1 MFYMNEWRTYD
12 ITDYRR
18 LDYLGKDAKE
28 WLMMLLDNI
37 RAGVCLFEVG
47 EHIHALYLNN
57 AYFECIGWEKEA
69 YASKHDDVF
78 STFILEDANAFYA
91 YIVDNVPKKKTV
103 EYEIR
108 SRRQDGRIGWFEV
121 KASLIETNYTDRP
134 VYLAVIN
141 DVSEI
146 KEKDEQLRKF
156 QRANS
161 DFLVQ
166 EERYRML
173 EATAQ
178 GILFEYFPDK
188 DKMVFSYNLPNNRKR
203 KEIEHYQQY
212 VKQFP
217 LVHSNHIEKF
227 TQALKVACE
236 KVTEDS
242 LEYLSTVSGGGYR
255 WHVTYYKSV
264 ADNTGKI
271 ISVLGRIRDIHDAK
285 METERINYRAERDG
299 LTNVYHKDVAFEKMS
314 EFVDE
319 APFSKFY
326 FAILDLDDFK
336 KINDQFGHQYG
347 DIVIKDFAD
356 MLNHSFAE
364 DSIIGR
370 FGGDEFVLLTK
381 NIALAEVR
389 RRLSQIQQRIHFSAG
404 IVEWKYGDQMEK
416 VFEKADKS
424 MYEAKL
430 MGKNSLDVK

>member
-1 MFYMNEWRTYD
+1 MSEWRTYD

-28 WLMMLLDNI
+28 WLIMLLDNI
-37 RAGVCLFEVG
+37 CAGVCLFEVG

-57 AYFECIGWEKEA
+57 AYFDCIGWEKTA
-69 YASKHDDVF
+69 YASKYDDVF
-78 STFILEDANAFYA
+78 STLITEDANAFYT
-91 YIVDNVPKKKTV
+91 YLVENVPKQRLI
-103 EYEIR
+103 EYEVR
-108 SRRQDGRIGWFEV
+108 SRRQDGKIGWFEV
-121 KASLIETNYTDRP
+121 KANLIETTCTDRP

-146 KEKDEQLRKF
+146 KEKDEQIRRF

-188 DKMVFSYNLPNNRKR
+188 DKMVFSYNLPNNHKR

-212 VKQFP
+212 IKQFP
-217 LVHSNHIEKF
+217 LVHSDHLEQF
-227 TQALKVACE
+227 VEALVNACNQ
-236 KVTEDS
+236 VTEDS

-255 WHVTYYKSV
+255 WHVAYYKSV
-264 ADNTGKI
+264 ADNNGKI

-299 LTNVYHKDVAFEKMS
+299 LTNVYHKDIAFDKM
-314 EFVDE
+314 EEYVNE

-326 FAILDLDDFK
+326 FTILDLDNFK
-336 KINDQFGHQYG
+336 TINDQFGHQYG
-347 DIVIKDFAD
+347 DIILKDFSD
-356 MLNHSFAE
+356 LLQVHFAE
-364 DSIIGR
+364 DSVIGR
-370 FGGDEFVLLTK
+370 FGGDEFMLLTK

-389 RRLSQIQQRIHFSAG
+389 RRLSQIQQKIHFTAG
-404 IVEWKYGDQMEK
+404 VVEWKYGDRMDK

-424 MYEAKL
+424 MYEVKST
-430 MGKNSLDVK
+430 GKNGIGVR